1 MKSFVTP
8 GQYLRRSRYASNV
21 NQEKGATPFGEIG
34 QHTLDGEESLNESEE
49 RGIARRTFE
58 AHEEPDEDEEIQP
71 QYCSNEGRE
80 EECCSDDEA
89 D

>member
-1 MKSFVTP
+1 
-8 GQYLRRSRYASNV
+8 
-21 NQEKGATPFGEIG
+21 
-34 QHTLDGEESLNESEE
+34 LNESEE

-71 QYCSNEGRE
+71 QYCSNEGGE
-80 EECCSDDEA
+80 EEYCSDDEV